1 MYALADCL
9 MRTHVFILPNNTS
22 MNQETLNKELFS
34 SCLSF
39 DCSRME
45 KALASGADPNV
56 RDNQGDT
63 PILAMMKSRN
73 RPRLGNTRLAALEQ
87 LVAAGADVNV
97 LDASGD
103 TPLCVA
109 CAHRSPAE
117 VRLLVAA
124 GADVNTP
131 DSEGKSPLSIALGG
145 LRVNVVRMLRNAGGE
160 LSPSTESDTFC
171 LQVATGDVSQAEAS
185 LQRGVSPDT
194 RTATG
199 IHCLHLAIH
208 ALDAEMVE
216 LLMRYGADPWALDE
230 SRRDTPLIH
239 AVRRGS
245 VEIVRIMRSQPGL
258 KDADASEQARLLEDA
273 LRYGHASLARFLVD
287 YGASPDYISPGSGM
301 RLIDYALYR
310 AIQRQLPEMVE
321 LAIEL
326 GADVNSDGSEIQ
338 MISPLHCAADELCC
352 IDENKSAKASC
363 DEPRDPGSDDLSEL
377 ARRIF
382 HILLEHGADPH
393 KTGKT
398 PMEKIAHLQPAVC

>member
-1 MYALADCL
+1 
-9 MRTHVFILPNNTS
+9 
-22 MNQETLNKELFS
+22 MNQEKLNKELYS

-39 DCSRME
+39 DCPGME
-45 KALASGADPNV
+45 KALSAGANPNA

-73 RPRLGNTRLAALEQ
+73 RPVSGNPRLAALEL

-97 LDASGD
+97 RDAAGN

-109 CAHRSPAE
+109 CAVRPSAE
-117 VRLLVAA
+117 VRLLLAA
-124 GADVNTP
+124 GADVNAP

-160 LSPSTESDTFC
+160 LSSETESDTFC

-194 RTATG
+194 RTTTG
-199 IHCLHLAIH
+199 KHCLHLAII
-208 ALDAEMVE
+208 ADAVEMVE
-216 LLMRYGADPWALDE
+216 LLLRYGADPWAQDE
-230 SRRDTPLIH
+230 SRRDTPLLH
-239 AVRRGS
+239 AVRRGR
-245 VEIVRIMRSQPGL
+245 VEIVRMMLSQHGL
-258 KDADASEQARLLEDA
+258 KAADASELARLLEEA
-273 LRYGHASLARFLVD
+273 LRYDHASLVRFLVE
-287 YGASPDYISPGSGM
+287 YGASPDYVAPGSGM

-310 AIQRQLPEMVE
+310 AIQNQSPEIVE

-326 GADVNSDGSEIQ
+326 GADVNCEGSEIQ

-352 IDENKSAKASC
+352 IEENKSAKAFRGVR
-363 DEPRDPGSDDLSEL
+363 RDLNSDDLPEL

-382 HILLEHGADPH
+382 RILLAHGADPH

-398 PMEKIAHLQPAVC
+398 PMEKIAHIQPSVLI